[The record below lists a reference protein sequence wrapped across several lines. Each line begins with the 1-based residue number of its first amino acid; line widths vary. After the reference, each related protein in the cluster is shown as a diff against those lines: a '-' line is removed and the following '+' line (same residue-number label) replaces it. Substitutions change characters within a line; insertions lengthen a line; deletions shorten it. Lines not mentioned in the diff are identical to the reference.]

1 MSLIKCP
8 ECGKEV
14 SDKAEMCVNCGFG
27 IKEYITDQNKIINQ
41 NQNENEEECQ
51 AVKYYHELL
60 EKEETEI
67 KEEASQ
73 MMFPKLKLFF
83 NINFLIGIIFI
94 IMSII
99 TFSANI
105 MFSVDGSINGFLLL
119 STLFSLAIGCVNT
132 YVGITKLI
140 KIHELYR
147 QHKNDEKKYK
157 EEVVRLYKAE
167 EAYDEY
173 MKQGIKRIY
182 SEKNQNPHNIKCPYC
197 NSLCII

>member
-1 MSLIKCP
+1 
-8 ECGKEV
+8 
-14 SDKAEMCVNCGFG
+14 
-27 IKEYITDQNKIINQ
+27 
-41 NQNENEEECQ
+41 
-51 AVKYYHELL
+51 
-60 EKEETEI
+60 
-67 KEEASQ
+67 
-73 MMFPKLKLFF
+73 
-83 NINFLIGIIFI
+83 
-94 IMSII
+94 MSII

-197 NSLCII
+197 NSYNTKRITVTTRAISTHAFGMASSKIGKQWHCNNCDSDF